1 MLKIFKFIK
10 GKSLIFAIIS
20 VILTTG
26 GCVCDLYQ
34 PTLLQDVI
42 DAATK
47 ISLGLG
53 GWEEL
58 WTKIG
63 MIAGLACGG
72 LGCAVIAMIYAAK
85 ASLLATQYLRS
96 GLYKKVLGFSFA
108 NIDKFSTG
116 SLITRLTTDT
126 NNFQMLTQLTLTILI
141 RSPITFIGGLAIS
154 FTTVGW
160 VFGLIAVGVCLLMI
174 GVMMLF
180 GRNVFRW
187 FEKAEKQ
194 LDITNNIMR
203 ENILGMRVVKSFGIQ
218 EEQTTRFRKANR
230 YYKKY
235 RIKAQILISP
245 IMSVI
250 TMCLQLGIFA
260 GLMATGFLGEND
272 PKLVGKIFSFTSLLM
287 IVLSSVVMTIVVVVQ
302 FITAKPSIIRM
313 QEVFNTES
321 TIVDSKNPKHL
332 ENDYSIKFNHVNFK
346 YSDKAK
352 KNILSNINFEVK
364 QGEFLG
370 IIGGTGSGKSSLVNL
385 IPRLYD
391 VQAGSISLGRINVKD
406 ISLSD
411 LREQIGV
418 VLQENSL
425 FQGNVRENL
434 KYGNRNATDEELI
447 KACENACAW
456 DFLSKM
462 KGKLDYPVDQR
473 GRNFSGGQKQRLCIA
488 RALVKKPKILIMDDS
503 TSALDLITEAK
514 VQENIRR
521 DYKDSTVI
529 IVSQRVAS
537 IKNADKIIVM
547 DNGKISGIGTHKQL
561 VKSSE
566 TYRNIVSSQL
576 GKEGLR

>member
-1 MLKIFKFIK
+1 MLKIFKFIR
-10 GKSLIFAIIS
+10 GKALIFAIIS

-42 DAATK
+42 FAATK
-47 ISLGLG
+47 ISLGRG

-96 GLYKKVLGFSFA
+96 ALYKKVLGFSFS

-141 RSPITFIGGLAIS
+141 RSPITFIGGLSIS
-154 FTTVGW
+154 FTSVGW
-160 VFGLIAVGVCLLMI
+160 EFGLIAVGVCVLMI
-174 GVMMLF
+174 GLMGLF
-180 GRNVFRW
+180 SRNVFHW

-203 ENILGMRVVKSFGIQ
+203 ENILGMRVIKSFGIQ
-218 EEQTTRFRKANR
+218 DEQTVRFRKANKH
-230 YYKKY
+230 YKKY
-235 RIKAQILISP
+235 RIKAQILIAP
-245 IMSVI
+245 IMSTV
-250 TMCLQLGIFA
+250 TLCLQLGIFA
-260 GLMATGFLGEND
+260 GLMTTGFMADNN
-272 PKLVGKIFSFTSLLM
+272 PQLVGKIFSFTSLLM
-287 IVLSSVVMTIVVVVQ
+287 IVLSSVVMAIVVVVQ

-313 QEVFNTES
+313 QEVFDTES
-321 TIVDSKNPKHL
+321 TIIDSKDPKHL
-332 ENDYSIKFNHVNFK
+332 ENDYSIRFNHVNFK
-346 YSDKAK
+346 YSKEAK
-352 KNILSNINFEVK
+352 NNILSNINFEVK
-364 QGEFLG
+364 EGEFLG

-391 VQAGSISLGRINVKD
+391 VQGGSITLGGIDVKD

-411 LREQIGV
+411 LREQIAV
-418 VLQENSL
+418 VLQENNL

-434 KYGNRNATDEELI
+434 KYGNRSATDEELI
-447 KACENACAW
+447 KACENSCAW

-462 KGKLDYPVDQR
+462 KGQLDYPVDQR

-547 DNGKISGIGTHKQL
+547 DNGKISAIGTHKQL

-566 TYRNIVSSQL
+566 TYCNIVLSQL